1 MIMMKIKSKWH
12 KKVSCKKNWNWR
24 FKNLLRYKL
33 NWKINKKNKV
43 HTDFLE
49 ENHKEFIRNNE
60 LMLKLQERFRSDS
73 LNVFPEKVNEIVLSA
88 NNNKG
93 IQSID

>member
-12 KKVSCKKNWNWR
+12 KNWNWR

-43 HTDFLE
+43 DTDFLE
-49 ENHKEFIRNNE
+49 EIHKEFIRNNE
-60 LMLKLQERFRSDS
+60 LMLKLEERFRSDS
-73 LNVFPEKVNEIVLSA
+73 LNVFPEKVNEIALSA